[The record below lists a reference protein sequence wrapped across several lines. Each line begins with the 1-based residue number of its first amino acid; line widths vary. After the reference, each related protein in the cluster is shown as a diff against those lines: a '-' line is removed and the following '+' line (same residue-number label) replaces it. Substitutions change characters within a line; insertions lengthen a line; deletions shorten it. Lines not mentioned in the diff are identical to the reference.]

1 MYWSNLMNLK
11 SSHFFKLHMHCD
23 HDAEPSSDPKQYSQ
37 SRPTMTITLSF
48 VPFQNVY
55 QGSQVINVCRL
66 SPRLRVIQALSQTSS
81 RLLRPMR
88 FSFLAVLVAL
98 TASMYVSATPSVFSR
113 SCRAVGKVCEQ
124 GSDCCSDAC
133 AYKSDCSGKVCI
145 DDDSILIEEL
155 VRREI
160 DC

>member
-1 MYWSNLMNLK
+1 
-11 SSHFFKLHMHCD
+11 MHCD
-23 HDAEPSSDPKQYSQ
+23 HDTEASSDPNCLFEAIHS
-37 SRPTMTITLSF
+37 SFRTIDITEPTSDDYYPILF
-48 VPFQNVY
+48 PFQNVY
-55 QGSQVINVCRL
+55 QGSQGIKACRL
-66 SPRLRVIQALSQTSS
+66 SPRLRFIQALSQISS

-88 FSFLAVLVAL
+88 FSFLTVLVAL

-113 SCRAVGKVCEQ
+113 SCRAVGKACEQ